1 MSKILQTQLTGI
13 FNRLEDQALD
23 IQMAA
28 QCLIKLLV
36 EKDMYILMVMK
47 FKIFETF
54 ILDSDEN

>member
-36 EKDMYILMVMK
+36 EKDMYILMVME
-47 FKIFETF
+47 I
-54 ILDSDEN
+54 

>member
-28 QCLIKLLV
+28 QCLYKQSV
-36 EKDMYILMVMK
+36 AKVMYTLKAMAI
-47 FKIFETF
+47 
-54 ILDSDEN
+54 